1 MRSFIKIGMVLG
13 TAAVMTSCFNKS
25 KPNYQFMPNM
35 YEEVGYKT
43 YQESDAFKNG
53 VEAQLPAENTINRG
67 WMPYDYE
74 DTQEGKALAT
84 VELKNPLTAD
94 SLAVE
99 DNLAKGKELYGI
111 YCAVCHGDKGDGQGI
126 LAQREKFLGIPSYAD
141 RETTEGS
148 IYHVIYYG
156 LNSMGSY
163 AVQLDEK
170 ERWQVVMYVEQLKK
184 DLGVGANNSEEKTEE

>member
-1 MRSFIKIGMVLG
+1 MKSFIKIGIVLG

-25 KPNYQFMPNM
+25 RPNYQFMPNM
-35 YEEVGYKT
+35 YESVGYET

-74 DTQEGKALAT
+74 NTQEGKELAAA
-84 VELKNPLTAD
+84 ELKNPLAMD
-94 SLAVE
+94 SLSVE
-99 DNLAKGKELYGI
+99 DNLGDGKELFDI
-111 YCAVCHGDKGDGQGI
+111 YCAVCHGEKGDGQGV
-126 LAQREKFLGIPSYAD
+126 LVKREKFLGVPSYAD
-141 RETTEGS
+141 REITEGS

-163 AVQLDEK
+163 AAQLNEK
-170 ERWQVVMYVEQLKK
+170 ERWQVVMYVEELNRELTK
-184 DLGVGANNSEEKTEE
+184 